1 MTDTAVASSPA
12 APFRPARR
20 PGMRT
25 VLAIATGA
33 LAFGAVAAAGL
44 LASRAATERL
54 RLGAAAELTQ
64 AARHIAETLDR
75 GMFERWRDVQVS
87 AAHPVLSDPAAAPE
101 AKREVLR
108 LLDRTYPDY
117 ALVFLIRPDGKI
129 EVTSRGILEGVDV
142 SRRDYFVGGRTGPF
156 VGDVHEA
163 ILLAKFLDARPNGEP
178 PRFVDLAAPVTAPD
192 GTPAGVL
199 AAHLFWDW
207 AEGIERAVLEPLKAQ
222 RPGTDALVLAR
233 DGTVL
238 LGPAALHG
246 QKLVDLGSV
255 RAAAAGEAGARP
267 ERWPAPTSPAGA
279 ATGSTGAATDF
290 LVGYAP
296 TRGHGGYPGLGW
308 TVLLRQD
315 TATAFAAAAA
325 LEREILSWA
334 GVVALIAAAVCW
346 LLAHAATRPVRAL
359 TAVVSR
365 LAREPGAAPEAE
377 REAARLARGSAS
389 HEGAALGAAM
399 AGLIGSQR
407 RAVAALGAEEAR
419 LRAVLDQM
427 PVGVALAEA
436 PSGRLRFHN
445 RRAAEVLGGPPPPA
459 EDVAGY
465 AGFGAVLATDE
476 DAPLPP
482 EAYPLARAARL
493 GETVERKE
501 VRYRRGDGRL
511 TWFEVSAARIA
522 DPANGGALAVA
533 TFADIAE
540 RKQAERQRELLIA
553 ELNHRVK
560 NMLATVQSLA
570 AQTTRGPAG
579 ADAGLFAQEFGRRLR
594 TLARAHDLIAAGAW
608 DEAELEAVARAALAP
623 LLVNAEAAERV
634 RLEGPARVR
643 IGPRE
648 AQALA
653 LALHELATN
662 ALKHGALSAPGGRV
676 ALLWRTA
683 EAPGSDRIALDWTES
698 GGPPLAGPPA
708 RRGFG
713 TRLLER
719 GLARDLG
726 AGAEVELDFAPTG
739 LRAAVRFAPPHR
751 QRPAAAT
758 AVRLPDPSGCG
769 CGGAA
774 RRRVAAAGGAGHDQ
788 GEACADCAAGG
799 ALGLPGDRRHR
810 EAPVS

>member
-1 MTDTAVASSPA
+1 MSVSSYGLAPAPLTATAIDAAAAGPA
-12 APFRPARR
+12 PLRPAKR

-25 VLAIATGA
+25 VLACAMGA
-33 LAFGAVAAAGL
+33 LAFGAVSAAGL

-54 RLGAAAELTQ
+54 RDGAAAELAQ

-87 AAHPVLSDPAAAPE
+87 AAHPVLRDPAAPPD

-108 LLDRTYPDY
+108 MLDRTYPDY
-117 ALVFLIRPDGKI
+117 ALVFLIRPDGRI

-142 SRRDYFVGGRTGPF
+142 SRRDYFVGGRAGPF

-163 ILLAKFLDARPNGEP
+163 ILLAKFLGNRPNGEP
-178 PRFVDLAAPVTAPD
+178 PRFVDLAAPVGGAD
-192 GTPAGVL
+192 GSPAGVL

-207 AEGIERAVLEPLKAQ
+207 AENIERAVLEPLRAQ
-222 RPGTDALVLAR
+222 RPGTEALVLAR

-238 LGPAALHG
+238 LGPAAPRG
-246 QKLVDLGSV
+246 RKLTDLASV
-255 RAAAAGEAGARP
+255 RAAAGEAGARL
-267 ERWPAPTSPAGA
+267 ERWPTAAPAADGGA
-279 ATGSTGAATDF
+279 ADF

-315 TATAFAAAAA
+315 AGAAFAAAAA
-325 LEREILSWA
+325 LEREILFWA
-334 GVVALIAAAVCW
+334 GAIGLLAAAVGW
-346 LLAHAATRPVRAL
+346 LLAHAATRPIRAL
-359 TAVVSR
+359 TAVVAR

-389 HEGAALGAAM
+389 HEGAALGAVM
-399 AGLIGSQR
+399 AGMIGSQR
-407 RAVAALGAEEAR
+407 RAAAASEAEEAR

-427 PVGVALAEA
+427 PVGVALAEES
-436 PSGRLRFHN
+436 SGRLLFHN
-445 RRAAEVLGGPPPPA
+445 RRAVEILGHPLLPVD
-459 EDVAGY
+459 DVAGY
-465 AGFGAVLATDE
+465 ARYGAVSAEDE
-476 DAPLPP
+476 RAPLPP
-482 EAYPLARAARL
+482 EAYPIVRAARL
-493 GETVERKE
+493 GETVERE
-501 VRYRRGDGRL
+501 EMRYRRGDGRL

-522 DPANGGALAVA
+522 APAGGALAVS
-533 TFADIAE
+533 TFADIAG
-540 RKQAERQRELLIA
+540 RKQAERQRELLIG

-560 NMLATVQSLA
+560 NMLATVQALA
-570 AQTTRGPAG
+570 AQTLRGPAG
-579 ADAGLFAQEFGRRLR
+579 ADAGRFAQEFDRRLR

-623 LLVNAEAAERV
+623 LLGTAGAAERI
-634 RLEGPARVR
+634 RLEGPAGVR

-662 ALKHGALSAPGGRV
+662 ALKHGALSAQGGRV
-676 ALLWRTA
+676 ALRWRAA
-683 EAPGSDRIALDWTES
+683 EAPGDRIALEWAES
-698 GGPPLAGPPA
+698 GGPPLAGPPV

-726 AGAEVELDFAPTG
+726 AGAEVRLDFAPAG
-739 LRAAVRFAPPHR
+739 LRVAIHFAPPR
-751 QRPAAAT
+751 QPRPAARDPGPFRCGVDRRWT
-758 AVRLPDPSGCG
+758 PTCAVQDGCMACAACDERHDLSGAG
-769 CGGAA
+769 
-774 RRRVAAAGGAGHDQ
+774 RRVEAA
-788 GEACADCAAGG
+788 
-799 ALGLPGDRRHR
+799 
-810 EAPVS
+810 VS

>member
-64 AARHIAETLDR
+64 ATRHIAETLDR

-142 SRRDYFVGGRTGPF
+142 SRRDYFVGGRAGPF

-163 ILLAKFLDARPNGEP
+163 ILLAKFLDPRPNGEP

-334 GVVALIAAAVCW
+334 GVVALVAAAVCW
-346 LLAHAATRPVRAL
+346 LLAHAATGR
-359 TAVVSR
+359 S
-365 LAREPGAAPEAE
+365 ARSPPSCPGS
-377 REAARLARGSAS
+377 RGSPAPRRKRNGKRRAS
-389 HEGAALGAAM
+389 PAAL
-399 AGLIGSQR
+399 R
-407 RAVAALGAEEAR
+407 
-419 LRAVLDQM
+419 
-427 PVGVALAEA
+427 PKKA
-436 PSGRLRFHN
+436 PR
-445 RRAAEVLGGPPPPA
+445 
-459 EDVAGY
+459 
-465 AGFGAVLATDE
+465 
-476 DAPLPP
+476 
-482 EAYPLARAARL
+482 
-493 GETVERKE
+493 
-501 VRYRRGDGRL
+501 
-511 TWFEVSAARIA
+511 
-522 DPANGGALAVA
+522 
-533 TFADIAE
+533 
-540 RKQAERQRELLIA
+540 
-553 ELNHRVK
+553 
-560 NMLATVQSLA
+560 
-570 AQTTRGPAG
+570 
-579 ADAGLFAQEFGRRLR
+579 
-594 TLARAHDLIAAGAW
+594 
-608 DEAELEAVARAALAP
+608 
-623 LLVNAEAAERV
+623 
-634 RLEGPARVR
+634 
-643 IGPRE
+643 
-648 AQALA
+648 
-653 LALHELATN
+653 
-662 ALKHGALSAPGGRV
+662 SAPP
-676 ALLWRTA
+676 WR
-683 EAPGSDRIALDWTES
+683 G
-698 GGPPLAGPPA
+698 
-708 RRGFG
+708 
-713 TRLLER
+713 
-719 GLARDLG
+719 
-726 AGAEVELDFAPTG
+726 
-739 LRAAVRFAPPHR
+739 
-751 QRPAAAT
+751 
-758 AVRLPDPSGCG
+758 
-769 CGGAA
+769 
-774 RRRVAAAGGAGHDQ
+774 
-788 GEACADCAAGG
+788 
-799 ALGLPGDRRHR
+799 
-810 EAPVS
+810 